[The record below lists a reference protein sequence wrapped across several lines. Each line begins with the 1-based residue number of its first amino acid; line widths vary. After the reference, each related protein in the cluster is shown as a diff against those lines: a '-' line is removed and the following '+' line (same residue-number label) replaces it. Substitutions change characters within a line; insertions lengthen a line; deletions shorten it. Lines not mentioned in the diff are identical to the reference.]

1 MFPCHQI
8 SGIRRLRGGLDATTH
23 RFDATAPDG
32 TVRPLVVRRSTHP
45 WAEPGDVASHAR
57 VLDLLVA
64 VGAPAPAAVAI
75 GEDGACFGVQTIVMT
90 RLPGRSVVDPAAGE
104 WWLPGLAATLAG
116 IHAIGGD
123 PLAPLPSD
131 EDGIPRSIDRAD
143 ERARGA
149 QARTLVATVRER
161 AAALIAGGTPGRLV
175 HRDFHAGNVLF
186 HRNRPAGVVDW
197 ASARRG
203 YPARDVGY
211 CRLDLAL
218 MASGDAPDVF
228 LSEYERATGAP
239 VEDLAFWDLLGCVS
253 ALPDP
258 VEWLPSWLEWG
269 RTDLT
274 PALLRRRF
282 RRFVEDAMRRL

>member
-1 MFPCHQI
+1 MFPGHQI
-8 SGIRRLRGGLDATTH
+8 TGIRRLRGGLDATTH

-32 TVRPLVVRRSTHP
+32 TVRRLVVRRSTHP
-45 WAEPGDVASHAR
+45 WAEAGDAASHAR
-57 VLDLLVA
+57 VLDRLVR
-64 VGAPAPAAVAI
+64 VGAPAPGVVAI
-75 GEDGACFGVQTIVMT
+75 DEDGSCFGVQAVVMT
-90 RLPGRSVVDPAAGE
+90 RLPGRSVVDPAAGD
-104 WWLPGLAATLAG
+104 WWLPGLAATLAR
-116 IHAIGGD
+116 IHAIGGHA
-123 PLAPLPSD
+123 LARLPSD

-143 ERARGA
+143 ERAGDA
-149 QARTLVATVRER
+149 QARTLVATARER
-161 AAALIAGGTPGRLV
+161 AAALIAGRSPDHLV

-186 HRNRPAGVVDW
+186 HRNRPTGVVDW

-218 MASGDAPDVF
+218 MAGGDAPDVF
-228 LSEYERATGAP
+228 LTEYERATGAR
-239 VEDLAFWDLLGCVS
+239 VEDLGFWDLLGCVS

-269 RTDLT
+269 RTELP

-282 RRFVEDAMRRL
+282 RRFVQDALRRL